1 MGSKRKT
8 DLLFVFPTPCTNFA
22 QGIRDMNNLLT
33 LSTQTE
39 LMRISA
45 HCIVFIT
52 SDGNYSTLMQLDC
65 NSRMLP
71 YQLGQ
76 IEKQMDKQLKN
87 HSFLRVGK
95 SLIVNCDYINFINI
109 AKQKLIMSDAATFT
123 HTLTASKEALKKL
136 KDFLDEEVAQ
146 QS

>member
-1 MGSKRKT
+1 
-8 DLLFVFPTPCTNFA
+8 
-22 QGIRDMNNLLT
+22 MNNLLT

-95 SLIVNCDYINFINI
+95 SLIVNCNYINFINI